1 MVYFSNSFIMKLQID
16 DEHGSWTQ
24 EGMRNHPCCYLCCY
38 LCCDWATKKGL
49 IVVQRAV
56 PNDSIVLLILD
67 KTSQNSSSFVT
78 VFPTAKVKYNN
89 LFLFTGNSQL
99 CMMQR
104 NGEKNVLICLRAQH
118 QAPSHTFSLKIE
130 RISRFEL
137 FFEIKLPS
145 LKDHM
150 EHLEQ
155 LIEVRWHQRIWKK
168 PLLKIALHSKLQQLE
183 KGKGSHLQVVV

>member
-49 IVVQRAV
+49 IVVQRAA

-104 NGEKNVLICLRAQH
+104 NGEKMCSFVSGPSTKH
-118 QAPSHTFSLKIE
+118 QVTLFHWRLKE
-130 RISRFEL
+130 FPGLNCFKSISQAL
-137 FFEIKLPS
+137 EI
-145 LKDHM
+145 
-150 EHLEQ
+150 
-155 LIEVRWHQRIWKK
+155 IWS
-168 PLLKIALHSKLQQLE
+168 IWSNWSKLDDTSASE
-183 KGKGSHLQVVV
+183 KTSVENGLAL

>member
-16 DEHGSWTQ
+16 DDDDRHNKGWGTILVVIFVVIFVVIE
-24 EGMRNHPCCYLCCY
+24 RLR
-38 LCCDWATKKGL
+38 KGL

-78 VFPTAKVKYNN
+78 VFPREKVKYNN

-104 NGEKNVLICLRAQH
+104 NGEKMCSFVSGPSIKHQVTLFHWRLKEFPGLNCLKSSS
-118 QAPSHTFSLKIE
+118 QALKI
-130 RISRFEL
+130 
-137 FFEIKLPS
+137 
-145 LKDHM
+145 
-150 EHLEQ
+150 
-155 LIEVRWHQRIWKK
+155 IWS
-168 PLLKIALHSKLQQLE
+168 IWSNWSKLDDTSASKKDSVENSLA
-183 KGKGSHLQVVV
+183 L